1 METLRRLLR
10 GGLSLLLF
18 GAGLELSGAAADFER
33 ISLEQGLSQS
43 VIESIVQDRKGFL
56 WFATE
61 DGLNRYDGYGFTV
74 YRYQAGNPRS
84 LSYNDI
90 KTLHEDRAG
99 LLWVGT
105 FEGGLNRFDPAAGV
119 FTRYRNDPADP
130 SSLAANTVRAILE
143 DRAGNLW
150 LGTQGGGLDRLDRAT
165 GRFAHLRFDPS
176 DPSSLPHDDVRA
188 ILEDRSGTLWIGTY
202 GGGLARYDREKGT
215 FTRYRYDPA
224 DPQSLSHDLVTAL
237 FEDRRG
243 TLWVG
248 TYGGGVNAFDR
259 STGACRRYRAAGPG
273 TLPNDLVRAI
283 FEGDSGALWIATDG
297 GGLARL
303 EGDTGAVESWRTDAL
318 SPRSLST
325 DRVWSL
331 LEDSSGILWIGTYGG
346 GLNKLAVKRKKFAHV
361 RSEPG
366 NRSSIN
372 HNIVWSIR
380 EDRDGVLWIGTDAGG
395 LNRLDRRTG
404 KARFWLHDPRD
415 PRSLSHDAVRVV
427 FFDRSGTLWL
437 GTNGGGVN
445 RFDPATET
453 FQRFRHDPA
462 DPGSLSHDEIRTI
475 YEDRAGNLWIGTYGG
490 GLERLDRRS
499 GRFVHHRVE
508 SGNPR
513 SLPSDFVRT
522 ILEDAAGTLWIGTN
536 GGGLARRD
544 PATGAFSSFRADP
557 ADPGSLSNDVVF
569 VVHEDR
575 AGALW
580 VATFGGGLN
589 RLDRATG
596 RFTRFTEAD
605 GLASDSIYGLLEDET
620 GRLWISTTR
629 GLSCFDPRASSFH
642 NYDVRDGLQSNE
654 FNGGSFYRSA
664 RGEMFFGGIN
674 GFNSFFPAE
683 IVLDRRP
690 PRVAFTDLMLF
701 NRSVRVGEAVHGRV
715 ILERPLAY
723 TDAVTLSWREAVI
736 AVEFAAL
743 HYAAPEK
750 NQYAYLLEGFNQ
762 TWIPARA
769 DRRIATFTGLP
780 PGHYVLR
787 VRAANGDGIW
797 NEDGA
802 TLRITVT
809 PPVWATWWFRLA
821 VLALLAGLVAAGLR
835 RRLRN
840 VRLAAALK
848 AAHEAQ
854 MALLPQG
861 DPSIRGFEVTGT
873 CLPTYE
879 VGGDFYDYLRPNGED
894 ADLWIAVGDVSG
906 KGVRAAM
913 TAAMS
918 SGMVRAH
925 AGGDASLAGVVTA
938 VSRALHGKIERHMFT
953 ALCLAAL
960 DGRTHEMTIVNAG
973 LCEPLRRS
981 DGSVE
986 FLESLAPSFPLGAF
1000 PSTVYRSRTVTLRPG
1015 DVVVFYTDGVP
1026 EALDRHGT
1034 QYGYEALA
1042 SLVKGLDTAALSAR
1056 EIRDAIV
1063 REVGRFSGGSRLQD
1077 DVALV
1082 VVKAV

>member
-1 METLRRLLR
+1 METFRRLRRAAMA
-10 GGLSLLLF
+10 LLL
-18 GAGLELSGAAADFER
+18 AGTGPGMLEASADFER
-33 ISLEQGLSQS
+33 ISLQQGLSQS

-99 LLWVGT
+99 LLWIGT
-105 FEGGLNRFDPAAGV
+105 FQGGLNRFDPATGV
-119 FTRYRNDPADP
+119 FTRYRNDPSLE

-150 LGTQGGGLDRLDRAT
+150 IGTQGGGLDRLDRAA
-165 GRFAHLRFDPS
+165 GSFDHRRFDPGN
-176 DPSSLPHDDVRA
+176 PSSLPSDDVRA
-188 ILEDRSGTLWIGTY
+188 ILEDRSGALWVGTY

-215 FTRYRYDPA
+215 FTRYRSDPA
-224 DPQSLSHDLVTAL
+224 DPQSLSHDRVTAL
-237 FEDRRG
+237 FEDRQG

-259 STGACRRYRAAGPG
+259 ATGRCRRFRAAGPR
-273 TLPNDLVRAI
+273 TLPSDLVRAI
-283 FEGDSGALWIATDG
+283 FEGDSGALWVATDG
-297 GGLARL
+297 GGLARIDR
-303 EGDTGAVESWRTDAL
+303 ETGSVESWRTDPL
-318 SPRSLST
+318 DPLSLST

-346 GLNKLAVKRKKFAHV
+346 GLNKLAVKRKKFAHF
-361 RSEPG
+361 RNEPG
-366 NRSSIN
+366 NRNSIN

-404 KARFWLHDPRD
+404 ETRYWLNDPRN
-415 PRSLSHDAVRVV
+415 PRSLSHNAVRVV
-427 FFDRSGTLWL
+427 FFDRGGTLWL
-437 GTNGGGVN
+437 GTNGGGLN

-453 FQRFRHDPA
+453 FRRFRRDPA

-490 GLERLDRRS
+490 GLERLDRKS
-499 GRFVHHRVE
+499 GRFTHHRFE
-508 SGNPR
+508 AGNPG
-513 SLPSDFVRT
+513 SLPNDFVRS
-522 ILEDAAGTLWIGTN
+522 IFEDSAGALWIGTN

-544 PATGAFSSFRADP
+544 PATGVFTSFRANP

-569 VVHEDR
+569 VVHEDH

-605 GLASDSIYGLLEDET
+605 GLASDSTYGLLEDET

-629 GLSCFDPRASSFH
+629 GLSCFDPRTSSFH
-642 NYDVRDGLQSNE
+642 NYDTRDGLQSNE
-654 FNGGSFYRSA
+654 FNGGSFFRSD

-674 GFNSFFPAE
+674 GFNAFFPSE

-690 PRVAFTDLMLF
+690 PRVALTDLMLF
-701 NRSVRVGEAVHGRV
+701 NRPVRVGETVHGRV

-723 TDAVTLSWREAVI
+723 VDAVTLSWRDFVI
-736 AVEFAAL
+736 AIEFAAL

-750 NQYAYLLEGFNQ
+750 NRYAYLLEGFSP

-769 DRRIATFTGLP
+769 DRRVATFTGLR
-780 PGHYVLR
+780 PGSYVLR
-787 VRAANGDGIW
+787 VKAANADGIW
-797 NEDGA
+797 NEEGA
-802 TLRITVT
+802 ALRITVT
-809 PPVWATWWFRLA
+809 PPFWETWWFRLA
-821 VLALLAGLVAAGLR
+821 AAVLLAGLAAAGLR

-854 MALLPQG
+854 MALLPQE
-861 DPSIRGFEVTGT
+861 DPRVQGFEVTGI
-873 CLPTYE
+873 CVPTYE
-879 VGGDFYDYLRPNGED
+879 VGGDFFDYLRPDGEG
-894 ADLWIAVGDVSG
+894 AALWIAVGDVSG
-906 KGVRAAM
+906 KGMRAAM

-925 AGGDASLAGVVTA
+925 AGEHVVLSDVLTA

-953 ALCLAAL
+953 ALCLASL
-960 DGRTHEMTIVNAG
+960 DGRTRELTVVNAG
-973 LCEPLRRS
+973 LCEPILRS
-981 DGSVE
+981 EATTE
-986 FLESLAPSFPLGAF
+986 FLPSLAPSFPLGAF
-1000 PSTVYRSRTVTLRPG
+1000 PETAYRSRTVTLRPG

-1026 EALDRHGT
+1026 EALDRHGV
-1034 QYGYEALA
+1034 QYGYEALRT
-1042 SLVKGLDTAALSAR
+1042 LVKDLDAAALTAGGIK
-1056 EIRDAIV
+1056 EAV
-1063 REVGRFSGGSRLQD
+1063 LREVGRFSGGSRLQD
-1077 DVALV
+1077 DLALV

>member
-1 METLRRLLR
+1 MKTRRVLLR
-10 GGLSLLLF
+10 GCLTLF
-18 GAGLELSGAAADFER
+18 LAGTGTWGMPADFER

-84 LSYNDI
+84 LSHNDV
-90 KTLHEDRAG
+90 KALLEDRSG
-99 LLWVGT
+99 LIWLGT
-105 FEGGLNRFDPAAGV
+105 FGGGLNRFDPATAT
-119 FTRYRNDPADP
+119 FTRYRNEP
-130 SSLAANTVRAILE
+130 SEPDSLSGNIVRAILE
-143 DRAGNLW
+143 DRRGGLW
-150 LGTQGGGLDRLDRAT
+150 VGTQGGGLDRLERAT
-165 GRFAHLRFDPS
+165 GKFTHHRFDPA
-176 DPSSLPHDDVRA
+176 DPSSLPNDDVRA
-188 ILEDRSGTLWIGTY
+188 ILEDRSGALWIGTY
-202 GGGLARYDREKGT
+202 GGGLARYDPGKGT
-215 FTRYRYDPA
+215 FTRYRADPA
-224 DPQSLSHDLVTAL
+224 DPGSLSHDSVTAL
-237 FEDRRG
+237 LEDRQG

-248 TYGGGVNAFDR
+248 TYGGGVNALDR
-259 STGACRRYRAAGPG
+259 ATGRFSRYRAAGPR
-273 TLPNDLVRAI
+273 TLPSDLIRAL
-283 FEGDSGALWIATDG
+283 FEGPSGSLWIGTDG

-303 EGDTGAVESWRTDAL
+303 DRATGAVESWRNDPL
-318 SPRSLST
+318 GPRTLST

-346 GLNKLAVKRKKFAHV
+346 GLNKLAVKRKKFAHF
-361 RSEPG
+361 RNEPG
-366 NRSSIN
+366 NRNSIN

-404 KARFWLHDPRD
+404 EARFFLHDPRN
-415 PRSLSHDAVRVV
+415 PRSLSHNAVRVV
-427 FFDRSGTLWL
+427 YFDRSGTLWL
-437 GTNGGGVN
+437 GTNGGGLD
-445 RFDPATET
+445 RFDRATET
-453 FQRFRHDPA
+453 FEHLRHDPA
-462 DPGSLSHDEIRTI
+462 DPGSLSHDEIRQI
-475 YEDRAGNLWIGTYGG
+475 YEDRAGDLWIGTYGG
-490 GLERLDRRS
+490 GLEQLDRKS
-499 GRFVHHRVE
+499 GRFTHHRYDPA
-508 SGNPR
+508 NPQ
-513 SLPSDFVRT
+513 SLSSDFIRS
-522 ILEDAAGTLWIGTN
+522 IWEDPEGALWIGTN
-536 GGGLARRD
+536 GGGLNRFDRAS
-544 PATGAFSSFRADP
+544 GAFSAFRANA
-557 ADPGSLSNDVVF
+557 ADPGSLGNDFVF
-569 VVHEDR
+569 AIHEDG
-575 AGALW
+575 AGILW
-580 VATFGGGLN
+580 LATFGGGLN
-589 RLDRATG
+589 RFDRKSG
-596 RFTRFTEAD
+596 RFSRFTEAD
-605 GLASDSIYGLLEDET
+605 GLASDSTYALLEDET

-629 GLSCFDPRASSFH
+629 GLSCFDPRTSSFH
-642 NYDVRDGLQSNE
+642 NYDTRDGLQSNE
-654 FNGGSFYRSA
+654 FNGGSFFRSP

-674 GFNSFFPAE
+674 GFNAFFPAE
-683 IVLDRRP
+683 IVLDRQP
-690 PRVAFTDLMLF
+690 PKVALTDLMLF
-701 NRSVRVGEAVHGRV
+701 NRSVRVGEAVRGRV

-723 TDAVTLSWREAVI
+723 TDALSLSFRDDVI

-750 NQYAYLLEGFNQ
+750 NQYAYMLEGFNRA
-762 TWIPARA
+762 WIPARA
-769 DRRIATFTGLP
+769 DRRVATFTGLP

-787 VRAANGDGIW
+787 VKAANADGVW

-802 TLRITVT
+802 ALTITIT
-809 PPVWATWWFRLA
+809 PPFWATWWFRLA
-821 VLALLAGLVAAGLR
+821 ALALLLGLAAVAFR

-848 AAHEAQ
+848 AAHDAQ

-861 DPSIRGFEVTGT
+861 DPELQGFEVTGT

-879 VGGDFYDYLRPNGED
+879 VGGDFFDYLRPNGEG
-894 ADLWIAVGDVSG
+894 AGLWIVVGDVSG
-906 KGVRAAM
+906 KGMRAAM

-925 AGGDASLAGVVTA
+925 AGGSASLAEVVTA
-938 VSRALHGKIERHMFT
+938 VSRALHGKIERRMFT

-981 DGSVE
+981 TNGTE
-986 FLESLAPSFPLGAF
+986 YLPSLAPSFPLGAF
-1000 PSTVYRSRTVTLRPG
+1000 PATVYQSRAVTLRPG

-1042 SLVKGLDTAALSAR
+1042 ALVRGLDTAALSAR
-1056 EIRDAIV
+1056 EIRETIV
-1063 REVGRFSGGSRLQD
+1063 REVGRFSGGSHPQD